1 MGSIYTQQQNQNA
14 FYFRRYSSV
23 NILNGNPIID
33 DGTGQPLRET
43 TGPNAGRLAIRS
55 LGKAEDG
62 QPKFRRLLS
71 QTGKP
76 VRIQQSVKLCDKD
89 EQHQTEKSL
98 AVLILAQR
106 LDQQIDSWEADADKA
121 DGTEE
126 LRPCGDTPV
135 SVFFETVFMPWVKS
149 EKEASTIKSYQSYWN
164 AYLKDHF
171 NHSKTLRGY
180 EPFQGTNLLEKL
192 SREYS
197 ENTVAHARALASA
210 IFTYACAKGYITY
223 NPWRDVRKTTTGQDV
238 DDGYAYTQREV
249 EQILDTLEHVSG
261 RETYSAQ
268 MAGMAVTLG
277 FYAGLRP
284 SETAGL
290 RWENI
295 DLNKNRITIK
305 QAYVQGDF
313 KGTKTGKVRHVPMLP
328 ALAHRIR
335 LWAMVQGHPTKGWL
349 LPNRNGDKPVTMN
362 DLSARIIG
370 PALKQVGMEWEG
382 FYACRRGFGTMM
394 VLAGATLDEV
404 ADAMGNSP
412 DVVFRHYFKDK
423 ESKLAAKGMEKLRL
437 AMGGE
442 RLQLAEVNQ

>member
-1 MGSIYTQQQNQNA
+1 MGSIYQQQQNQNA

-23 NILNGNPIID
+23 NITNGAAIID
-33 DGTGQPLRET
+33 DGTGEPLRES
-43 TGPNAGRLAIRS
+43 TGQLAVRS

-71 QTGKP
+71 QSGKP
-76 VRIQQSVKLCDKD
+76 IRLQQSIKLCDRD
-89 EQHQTEKSL
+89 EEHKTKNAL

-106 LDQQIDSWEADADKA
+106 LDQQIDSWESDADKA

-126 LRPCGDTPV
+126 LRPCGDMPV
-135 SVFFETVFMPWVKS
+135 ANFFETVFMPYIQAN
-149 EKEASTIKSYQSYWN
+149 KEASTAKSYQSYWN
-164 AYLKDHF
+164 AYLRDHF
-171 NHSKTLRGY
+171 NGTKTLRGY
-180 EPFQGTNLLEKL
+180 EAFQGTNLIEKL
-192 SREYS
+192 AKEYS
-197 ENTVAHARALASA
+197 DNTINHVRALASA
-210 IFTYACAKGYITY
+210 IFSYACAKGYIQY
-223 NPWRDVRKTTTGQDV
+223 NPWRDVRKTSDGQDV
-238 DDGYAYTQREV
+238 DEGYAYNQREV
-249 EQILDTLEHVSG
+249 EQILDALEHIQG

-295 DLNKNRITIK
+295 SLNDNRISIK
-305 QAYVQGDF
+305 QAYVLGDF
-313 KGTKTGKVRHVPMLP
+313 KGTKTGKVRHITMLP

-335 LWAMVQGHPTKGWL
+335 LWAMVQGHPTSGWL
-349 LPNRNGDKPVTMN
+349 LPNRNGDKPINMN

-370 PALKQVGMEWEG
+370 PVLKKVGMEWEG
-382 FYACRRGFGTMM
+382 FYACRRGFGTIM

-412 DVVFRHYFKDK
+412 DVVFRHYFKDR

>member
-1 MGSIYTQQQNQNA
+1 MCRPCYAHAWHAAHPDYSRQQAKNWRDTHPLYNKECNQKWMLANFDIHRAHVHKRRARKIGNGGSWTATEWQTLKRQY
-14 FYFRRYSSV
+14 
-23 NILNGNPIID
+23 GNRCVSCWNTEIELKALDRKLVPDHIV
-33 DGTGQPLRET
+33 PL
-43 TGPNAGRLAIRS
+43 A
-55 LGKAEDG
+55 KAEDG

-89 EQHQTEKSL
+89 DQHQTEKSL

-192 SREYS
+192 AKEYS

-313 KGTKTGKVRHVPMLP
+313 KGTKTGKIRHVPMLP

-362 DLSARIIG
+362 DRS
-370 PALKQVGMEWEG
+370 
-382 FYACRRGFGTMM
+382 T
-394 VLAGATLDEV
+394 
-404 ADAMGNSP
+404 
-412 DVVFRHYFKDK
+412 
-423 ESKLAAKGMEKLRL
+423 
-437 AMGGE
+437 
-442 RLQLAEVNQ
+442 